1 MFGGSGLITYFFK
14 DKNKRRIMEFLKTLG
29 LYFVAIGITAIFVY
43 LTNGFELETS
53 RYFNTLTCVALM
65 LACSDRLK

>member
-1 MFGGSGLITYFFK
+1 
-14 DKNKRRIMEFLKTLG
+14 MEFLKTLG